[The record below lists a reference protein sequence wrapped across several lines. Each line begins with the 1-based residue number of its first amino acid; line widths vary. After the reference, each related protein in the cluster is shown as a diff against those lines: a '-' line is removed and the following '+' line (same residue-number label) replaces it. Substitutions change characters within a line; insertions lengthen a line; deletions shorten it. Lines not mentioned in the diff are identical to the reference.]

1 METTSRISSLSV
13 TEEEFLSDFPDYPL
27 DLTPYW
33 HPVALSE
40 EVTREPRRVVVLGRP
55 VVLFR
60 DGGEVAA
67 FRDLCVHRG
76 ARLSLGR
83 VTPDGHLQCPYH
95 GWEYDRT
102 GQCVRIPACPADMP
116 IPNTARALAYRAA
129 EAYGVVWVC
138 LGEPAA
144 PIPPF
149 PGGEYDDSAWHTFF
163 AFTERWDTSAARVLE
178 NFADWS
184 HIPFVHDGILGS
196 HELPRVTPSD
206 VAEVED
212 ENGFSIRYSYEQ
224 VDQSDIYGAGGE
236 LSIRREFVIY
246 LPFMAHLYKVRPT
259 GERSLL
265 SMALCPHT
273 PKQTTLYLWISRD
286 HDFDRPDEEYRQLSV
301 DVFAQD
307 RAVVE
312 TQLPEQIPIELK
324 QELHIRVPDAFSVE
338 FRRLFRRL
346 RESSD
351 TATT

>member
-1 METTSRISSLSV
+1 MTSRIASLSV
-13 TEEEFLSDFPDYPL
+13 TEEEFLSDFPEYPV

-60 DGGEVAA
+60 DGPHLVA
-67 FRDLCVHRG
+67 FRDLCIHRG
-76 ARLSLGR
+76 ARLSLGHL
-83 VTPDGHLQCPYH
+83 TPEGHLQCPYH

-102 GQCVRIPACPADMP
+102 GQCVRIPACPAEMP
-116 IPNTARALAYRAA
+116 IPSTARALAYRTA

-149 PGGEYDDSAWHTFF
+149 PGGEYDDPAWHTFF

-184 HIPFVHDGILGS
+184 HIPFVHDGILG
-196 HELPRVTPSD
+196 HHDLPVVTPSE
-206 VAEVED
+206 VTEVED

-224 VDQSDIYGAGGE
+224 LDQSEIYGAGGQ
-236 LSIRREFVIY
+236 LSIRRDFVIY

-259 GERSLL
+259 GERTLL
-265 SMALCPHT
+265 SMALCPHG
-273 PKQTTLYLWISRD
+273 PRQTTLYLWISRD
-286 HDFDRPDEEYRQLSV
+286 HDFERTDAEYRQLSV

-312 TQLPEQIPIELK
+312 TQLPEQIPVDLK
-324 QELHIRVPDAFSVE
+324 QELHVKVPDAFSVE

-346 RESSD
+346 QERGDS
-351 TATT
+351 AGP